1 MAFAVRVLVAVGLLS
16 LGASAGVTISS
27 PVAGATVGS
36 PVRVVA
42 AASSSRAI
50 THMKVYLDYKAVYAV
65 DAAKIDTSV
74 AMSLGSHLLVV
85 QAWDSGGTVMKQSIT
100 IKVGS
105 TTSTTTAPKKIF
117 YDIEQMSGWKSCDV
131 CAGINAA
138 GPTAPHAMYRGIILP
153 SMDGNASQFWL
164 GGSTPYANALFYK
177 QLGGFEARKF
187 TYDLYF
193 YLKYPDAAQGLEFDV
208 SQNIGGKRYVFGT
221 QCDIR
226 DKKTWDVWDTKNG
239 KWVPTGLA
247 CVKPAAYQW
256 HHLVWE
262 FEITSDH
269 KARFISMT
277 LNGQKHYINRYY
289 YPKATEWY
297 MLTPAFQMN
306 GNYRQ
311 TDYSVWLDNVK
322 LSIW

>member
-1 MAFAVRVLVAVGLLS
+1 MVVMS
-16 LGASAGVTISS
+16 LGAKAGVSISS
-27 PVAGATVGS
+27 PSAGATVSS

-42 AASSSRAI
+42 TASSTR
-50 THMKVYLDYKAVYAV
+50 TVNHMKIYVDYKAVYAV
-65 DAAKIDTSV
+65 NAAKIDTSV
-74 AMSLGSHLLVV
+74 AMSLGSHLLVI
-85 QAWDSGGTVMKQSIT
+85 QAWDSAGTVMKQSMT

-105 TTSTTTAPKKIF
+105 TSSTTSPPKKIF

-138 GPTAPHAMYRGIILP
+138 GPTVYETMTRGISSP
-153 SMDGNASQFWL
+153 SMDGNSSRFSIAGTNS
-164 GGSTPYANALFYK
+164 YANALFYK
-177 QLGGFEARKF
+177 QLGGYNATRF
-187 TYDLYF
+187 TYDVYF
-193 YLKYPDAAQGLEFDV
+193 YLKTPTAAQGLEFDV

-221 QCDIR
+221 QCDIL

-239 KWVPTGLA
+239 KWVPTGIA
-247 CVKPAAYQW
+247 CVRPEAYRW

-262 FEITSDH
+262 FEITSD
-269 KARFISMT
+269 KRARFISMT
-277 LNGQKHYINRYY
+277 LNGKKYYINRYH

-306 GNYRQ
+306 GNKYL